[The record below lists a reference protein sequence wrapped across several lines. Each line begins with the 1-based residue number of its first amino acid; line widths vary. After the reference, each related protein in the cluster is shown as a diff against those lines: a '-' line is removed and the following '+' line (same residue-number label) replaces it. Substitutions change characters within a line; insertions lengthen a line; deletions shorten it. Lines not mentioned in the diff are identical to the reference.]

1 MVRRVINAGWILGTP
16 LDRWGEKKRE
26 MNERYEKKTFWFTF
40 SLLLMFWVLITW
52 RLHWQHL
59 LVGVLASWGI
69 ARINQNLL
77 LLPAERPLL
86 IRATAVK
93 WVQYFYLLLVAI
105 FKANWDVAKIV
116 LKPKLEISP
125 GFIKYR
131 TILRKP
137 LNQMILGNSITLTPG
152 TLTVETIGN
161 VYMVHALTRAA
172 AEDCSEWEMMH
183 RLAEIEE
190 VERRA

>member
-1 MVRRVINAGWILGTP
+1 MGGKN
-16 LDRWGEKKRE
+16 D
-26 MNERYEKKTFWFTF
+26 KKTFWFTF
-40 SLLLMFWVLITW
+40 GLLLLFWMLISW

-69 ARINQNLL
+69 TRINQNLL

-86 IRATAVK
+86 IRATAGK
-93 WVQYFYLLLVAI
+93 WVIYFYLLVVAI

-125 GFIKYR
+125 SFIIYR
-131 TILRKP
+131 TMLKKP
-137 LNQMILGNSITLTPG
+137 LNQLILGNSITLTPG

-161 VYMVHALTRAA
+161 VYVVHALTRAA

-183 RLAEIEE
+183 RLTEIEE
-190 VERRA
+190 VEQRA